1 MTVLG
6 GGNSEYPDVLG
17 AVFVVFELALLQR
30 QLFFPRTEGGPHQL
44 SGHLVLP
51 SKAWL
56 LDLWS
61 ACLHGQPLRQYRLR
75 IEQT

>member
-6 GGNSEYPDVLG
+6 GGNGEYRDVLG
-17 AVFVVFELALLQR
+17 AVFVVSGLALLQE

-51 SKAWL
+51 NKAWL
-56 LDLWS
+56 RDLWS
-61 ACLHGQPLRQYRLR
+61 ACLASHCDS
-75 IEQT
+75 IA